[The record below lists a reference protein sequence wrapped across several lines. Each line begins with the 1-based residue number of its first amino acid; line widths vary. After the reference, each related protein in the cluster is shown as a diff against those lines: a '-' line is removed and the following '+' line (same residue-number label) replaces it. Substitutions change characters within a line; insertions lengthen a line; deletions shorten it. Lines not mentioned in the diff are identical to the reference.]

1 MKNHFHVVLFAILFT
16 FLVNGPAEAV
26 VWNHKK
32 VEKPKPNA
40 FSMSATLGGYSFDSS
55 QGLDNG
61 ILYGLKVG
69 YDFNGLGPGE
79 SLGLEGVAS
88 VIQAGSGGG
97 GNGTAYQFRLDAIY
111 PLMLNKKLIPF
122 LALGGGWMVANGGGV
137 SENGPVVAGGFG
149 AKYFFKNYL
158 AVRADF
164 RDLLWFDAGQENN
177 FEYTLGL
184 TYLFGQKR
192 EKKPAPL
199 PDADQDGVPDLRD
212 KCPDTPP
219 GVRVDSR
226 GCPTDTTDS
235 DHDGVSDYK
244 DKCSGT
250 PRGAKVDKEGC
261 PLDSDHDGVPDTL
274 DRCPGTPSGV
284 EVDSTGCVKV
294 GEPSFRPD
302 PQPGAVTASPASPGM
317 KGGEGATTQR
327 PEGGSGILSGSP
339 TVAAAAPGETGT
351 APAGMAAEE
360 PAPSASS
367 RPEATAPGVGVK
379 AEPASS
385 EPAPTPEKTQR
396 LRRTARAAANIPP
409 KRLTIQ
415 FDFDRTIINAT
426 YRPAL
431 GALAAELKASP
442 EKRVVIEGHTD
453 NVGSRAY
460 NLKLSRRRAASV
472 KTYLV
477 GQGVDP
483 RRITLRGMGSDY
495 PVADNATEAGR
506 QKNRRAVAVIRI
518 N

>member
-1 MKNHFHVVLFAILFT
+1 
-16 FLVNGPAEAV
+16 
-26 VWNHKK
+26 
-32 VEKPKPNA
+32 
-40 FSMSATLGGYSFDSS
+40 
-55 QGLDNG
+55 
-61 ILYGLKVG
+61 
-69 YDFNGLGPGE
+69 
-79 SLGLEGVAS
+79 
-88 VIQAGSGGG
+88 
-97 GNGTAYQFRLDAIY
+97 
-111 PLMLNKKLIPF
+111 MLNKKLIPF
-122 LALGGGWMVANGGGV
+122 LALGGGWMAANGGGV

-199 PDADQDGVPDLRD
+199 PDADHDGVPDLSD

-235 DHDGVSDYK
+235 DNDGVPDYK

-294 GEPSFRPD
+294 GEPSFRPA

-317 KGGEGATTQR
+317 KGGDGAATQR

-351 APAGMAAEE
+351 APAGMAAE
-360 PAPSASS
+360 
-367 RPEATAPGVGVK
+367 
-379 AEPASS
+379 
-385 EPAPTPEKTQR
+385 KTQE

-415 FDFDRTIINAT
+415 FDFDRTIIHAT

-431 GALAAELKASP
+431 AALAAELKASP

-483 RRITLRGMGSDY
+483 RRITLRGMGPEY